1 MVVPTDGF
9 EPPVRS
15 FTPLEMRTRCSLRA
29 RGPKGRRLQRGYISE
44 LFRVP
49 PRRGLYPGGRG
60 LTRCASA
67 CAASARP
74 AWPEPLPPCSRTVA
88 AGRRGES
95 PMEFL
100 TGFTMQMALMGLK
113 MMISCVTFSL
123 TYFNPSRSFLRR
135 Q

>member
-1 MVVPTDGF
+1 MVEPTDGF
-9 EPPVRS
+9 EPPARS
-15 FTPLEMRTRCSLRA
+15 FTPLEIMPRCSLWA
-29 RGPKGRRLQRGYISE
+29 GGYSGVT
-44 LFRVP
+44 FQN
-49 PRRGLYPGGRG
+49 Y
-60 LTRCASA
+60 SA
-67 CAASARP
+67 CLPRP
-74 AWPEPLPPCSRTVA
+74 RSGPGPV
-88 AGRRGES
+88 GRAEFNA